1 MIILCKCLLWTCA
14 FFAAKL
20 MFPKD
25 KVSKSLKG
33 IKIFK
38 EDYKQ
43 VLKRAKRGDFIYF
56 DPPYYPINRTSSF
69 TSYTAKSFLEKEQK
83 ELCDT
88 FMKLHKRG
96 CYVMLSNS
104 DTPFINKLYSKL
116 GKEIKINKVYA
127 GRNVNS
133 DAKKR
138 GKIKE
143 VVVIN
148 Y

>member
-1 MIILCKCLLWTCA
+1 MICNKENLK
-14 FFAAKL
+14 
-20 MFPKD
+20 

-33 IKIFK
+33 IKIYN

-43 VLKRAKRGDFIYF
+43 VLKRAKAGDFIYF
-56 DPPYYPINRTSSF
+56 DPPYYPVNRTSSF
-69 TSYTAKSFLEKEQK
+69 TSYTAEGFLEKEQE
-83 ELCDT
+83 ELRNT
-88 FMKLHKRG
+88 YLELHKRG

-104 DTPFINKLYSKL
+104 NTPFINKLYSGF
-116 GKEIKINKVYA
+116 GKKIKINKVYA
-127 GRNVNS
+127 SRAVNS
-133 DAKKR
+133 NAKKR